1 LSSTSAAIHVT
12 DFVRALALSWKS
24 LASYPSGH
32 PALVSALDLVH
43 RRLADLRG
51 PAGEVS
57 LGVATDGLIY
67 GDTKIDSTAA
77 QKLAQALYSRGVAVL
92 RFASETQPADLE
104 TFLRILASGVPG
116 TEKHAIWEDL
126 TAAGVININLQ
137 PVSYAGVRLS
147 AHLEERPERKQEL
160 SLWDEILR
168 ALLEGHYFS
177 TAGSDAPAVESAEE
191 LARMIAESV
200 ASANQVKPAFDPDA
214 TFGVRIPNAEETFH
228 TYLAETIGR
237 HIAGASAPKR
247 QHSLQQAIQLI
258 RTLPDPLDGIVLRA
272 VAGALAEDGK
282 AAVLLRDF
290 ASELP
295 NDEVLE
301 ALRYL
306 SAGGKLAPHAMTLLQ
321 SLMTAEA
328 SSRVEA
334 PSANVVAD
342 LLELFGEDD
351 VDRYNPSEH
360 AALLAS
366 VTIHIPTIPED
377 AMSSMSRLGSGGQEE
392 VNRVLQH
399 QFAQTMLDLLPDLGE
414 LRPPA
419 VILEKLGSI
428 FRSCLSRG
436 DFEGA
441 MQLLNRIQGIASTAS
456 SDVLRQSIQD
466 AMAQLAGG
474 ETMRALINTLEGL
487 SGEKATPV
495 LRLAEAL
502 GSSARHNLILALN
515 EEANRSRRRRLFDF
529 VASLGPAI
537 VPDAA
542 PFLNDSRWYVVRN
555 MIVLL
560 RVVQDRTSLPEIKKL
575 VSHPDLRVKVEAMK
589 SMLAFDSTLPL
600 TLLDDLLSNPD
611 AKVAETAISLVG
623 TYGIKEGVDPLL
635 RLLDGYD
642 VFGTRRML
650 RVRAIRALG
659 ELGQERALDHLK
671 RFLTISALP
680 WLAKEERYMAWES
693 LSHYPKDA
701 RIEFVKKGL
710 RSRDPRVRMICQQL
724 VEM

>member
-24 LASYPSGH
+24 LASYPPGH
-32 PALVSALDLVH
+32 PALVSSLDLVH

-51 PAGEVS
+51 PAGDVS
-57 LGVATDGLIY
+57 LGIATDGLIY

-77 QKLAQALYSRGVAVL
+77 QKLAQALYSRGVAVI

-116 TEKHAIWEDL
+116 TEKHALWEDL

-137 PVSYAGVRLS
+137 PVSYSGVRLS
-147 AHLEERPERKQEL
+147 ANLAERPERKLEL

-177 TAGSDAPAVESAEE
+177 PGSDAPAVESAEE
-191 LARMIAESV
+191 LARMIAEAV
-200 ASANQVKPAFDPDA
+200 ASANQVKPTFDPDA

-237 HIAGASAPKR
+237 HIAGASALKR

-258 RTLPDPLDGIVLRA
+258 RTLPDPLRGTVLRA
-272 VAGALAEDGK
+272 VAGALAEDEK
-282 AAVLLRDF
+282 TAALLRDF

-306 SAGGKLAPHAMTLLQ
+306 SAAGKLAPHAMTLLQ
-321 SLMTAEA
+321 SLMTAET
-328 SSRVEA
+328 SSRAEA
-334 PSANVVAD
+334 PSANVVSD

-360 AALLAS
+360 AALLSS
-366 VTIHIPTIPED
+366 VTIHIPKIPEE
-377 AMSSMSRLGSGGQEE
+377 ARSSMARLARGGQEE

-399 QFAQTMLDLLPDLGE
+399 QFTQTMLDLLPDLGE
-414 LRPPA
+414 SRPSVA
-419 VILEKLGSI
+419 ILEKLVSI
-428 FRSCLSRG
+428 FRSCISQG
-436 DFEGA
+436 DFDRA
-441 MQLLNRIQGIASTAS
+441 MQLLDRIQGIASTAS
-456 SDVLRQSIQD
+456 SAVLRQSVQD
-466 AMAQLAGG
+466 AIAQLASGD
-474 ETMRALINTLEGL
+474 TIRALIDILQGL
-487 SGEKATPV
+487 PADKAMPV
-495 LRLAEAL
+495 QQLTEAL
-502 GSSARHNLILALN
+502 GSSARRNLILALN
-515 EEANRSRRRRLFDF
+515 EESNRSRRRRLFDF
-529 VASLGPAI
+529 IASFGSTI
-537 VPDAA
+537 VPDATS
-542 PFLNDSRWYVVRN
+542 FLNDSRWYVVRN
-555 MIVLL
+555 MLVLL
-560 RVVQDRTSLPEIKKL
+560 RVVQDRTSLPEIEKL

-589 SMLAFDSTLPL
+589 SLVAFNLTLPP
-600 TLLDDLLSNPD
+600 TLLDDLLNNPD

-642 VFGTRRML
+642 IFGTRRML
-650 RVRAIRALG
+650 RLRAIRALG

-671 RFLTISALP
+671 RFLTISTLP
-680 WLAKEERYMAWES
+680 WPAKEERYVAWES
-693 LSHYPKDA
+693 LNHYPKDA

-710 RSRDPRVRMICQQL
+710 RSRDPRVRMICQLL